1 MCITVIKSTANDDK
15 YTVKKKRGTD
25 GRNTKK
31 NHISRKGTGRRV
43 PLYGQA
49 GSRISW
55 SYRMAKNEYDGTVTM
70 EVQGS
75 ERMINKL
82 LVRLNTDHF
91 IRIEWMDSEE
101 IPIRE
106 DEKGFQIKY

>member
-31 NHISRKGTGRRV
+31 NHISRKGTGRTAR
-43 PLYGQA
+43 LAA
-49 GSRISW
+49 GSLGLTGW
-55 SYRMAKNEYDGTVTM
+55 AKNEYDGTVTM

-75 ERMINKL
+75 EGMINKL

>member
-1 MCITVIKSTANDDK
+1 MCITVIKSTENDDK

-49 GSRISW
+49 GSRIFGFTGW
-55 SYRMAKNEYDGTVTM
+55 AKNEYDGTVTM

-75 ERMINKL
+75 EGMINKL